1 MLTICVVGGGY
12 TGVELIARLQDVF
25 ESYPLHLYKLVGL
38 RKQVQVALDWALARF
53 FPRDS
58 AIMRQRPR
66 CAVCASHARS
76 SCERDVA

>member
-12 TGVELIARLQDVF
+12 TGVELIAERQDFF
-25 ESYPLHLYKLVGL
+25 ESYSLHLYKLVGL

-58 AIMRQRPR
+58 AIMRQPPR